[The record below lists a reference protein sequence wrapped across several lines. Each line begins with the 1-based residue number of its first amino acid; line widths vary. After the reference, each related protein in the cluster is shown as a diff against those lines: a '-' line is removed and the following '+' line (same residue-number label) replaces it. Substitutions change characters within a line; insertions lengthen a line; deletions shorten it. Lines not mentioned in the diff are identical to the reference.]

1 VDVHEMV
8 CHEHRSLI
16 HFYAYM
22 KNMNCVEFSRLMIIL
37 TLNLNSQRSA
47 NTSHE
52 RQVVVSS
59 KGLVKSTTTTSSSS
73 SASLS
78 HLLAKLHL
86 PSSRPLLQ
94 PPSYLSYLT
103 TSPAS
108 TTSLPPPSAM
118 EDCINTARIVSASSS
133 PGIPKH
139 DLGHYLCVSSL
150 LSLAKL
156 HLPSSR
162 PPSATLLPELL
173 DDVPSLDNVTAS
185 TLSYGGLY

>member
-1 VDVHEMV
+1 VHVHEMV

-52 RQVVVSS
+52 CQVIVFS

-86 PSSRPLLQ
+86 PSSRP
-94 PPSYLSYLT
+94 
-103 TSPAS
+103 
-108 TTSLPPPSAM
+108 
-118 EDCINTARIVSASSS
+118 
-133 PGIPKH
+133 
-139 DLGHYLCVSSL
+139 
-150 LSLAKL
+150 
-156 HLPSSR
+156 
-162 PPSATLLPELL
+162 PSATLLPELL
-173 DDVPSLDNVTAS
+173 DDVPSLDDVTAP
-185 TLSYGGLY
+185 TLGYGGLY